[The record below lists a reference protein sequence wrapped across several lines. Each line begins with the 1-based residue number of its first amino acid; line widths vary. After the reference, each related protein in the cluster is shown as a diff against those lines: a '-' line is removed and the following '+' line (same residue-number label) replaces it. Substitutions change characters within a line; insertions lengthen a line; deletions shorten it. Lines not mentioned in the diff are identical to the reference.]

1 VTENK
6 QVSSEIRR
14 AFAEIPQL
22 ANLCPESFTI
32 TVLPGYTNNNFRIHN
47 DEHDWVL
54 RLPRSA
60 TDRFID
66 RDAEAHNQTLAHQLE
81 LAPQVAWRNDD
92 GITLTQTLRSSRNL
106 RVADF
111 NTDDCVA
118 FIVKP
123 LQILHRSGLCFQG
136 GETLANTLI
145 CHYELLDTA
154 RREDFAPRMAQAQ
167 RILCLLENDDQEWVP
182 SHRDPVLGNLLLA
195 EGRLWLIDWEYS
207 AMASPY
213 WDLAVLCNEAQL
225 DLPQSRLLLLA
236 YCVDGPPMKESTL
249 FDYRGL
255 LKLLNDC
262 WMAAL
267 VDV

>member
-1 VTENK
+1 MTANT
-6 QVSSEIRR
+6 QAGSEIRW

-22 ANLCPESFTI
+22 ANLSLDSVTI
-32 TVLPGYTNNNFRIHN
+32 TALPGYTNKNFRIHN
-47 DEHDWVL
+47 DEQDWVL
-54 RLPRSA
+54 RLPRPA

-66 RDAEAHNQTLAHQLE
+66 REAEAHNQTLAHQLK
-81 LAPQVAWRNDD
+81 LAPQVTWRNDD
-92 GITLTQTLRSSRNL
+92 GITLTPTLRSSRNL
-106 RVADF
+106 NVSDF
-111 NTDDCVA
+111 ETDDCLA
-118 FIVKP
+118 FVTKP
-123 LQILHRSGLCFQG
+123 LQTLHRSGLRFKG
-136 GETLANTLI
+136 GDTLANTLT

-154 RREDFAPRMAQAQ
+154 RREDFAVRMAQAQ
-167 RILCLLENDDQEWVP
+167 RILCLLENEHEQLVP

-213 WDLAVLCNEAQL
+213 WDLAVICNEAQL
-225 DLPQSRLLLLA
+225 DLAQSRRLLLA
-236 YCVDGPPMKESTL
+236 YCADGPAMKESTL

-267 VDV
+267 TEV